1 MSKFNFKGLMSEFF
15 SLDNLGK
22 IANNATTTT
31 KLQAVKPN
39 RQTMAFLLSVILT
52 NNSQRY
58 SLNPSLF
65 GRVSVYNGLIGVNT
79 KPKGNSPSRLVAVVE
94 TRCPMCG
101 NFSLTKLQGGY
112 HA

>member
-31 KLQAVKPN
+31 HKAVIKPN
-39 RQTMAFLLSVILT
+39 RQTMAFLLSEIRQNQHIYALLGCFFFYV
-52 NNSQRY
+52 
-58 SLNPSLF
+58 
-65 GRVSVYNGLIGVNT
+65 GLIGVNT
-79 KPKGNSPSRLVAVVE
+79 KPKGNSPSRLYAVVE
-94 TRCPMCG
+94 TQRLFLA
-101 NFSLTKLQGGY
+101 FSLTKHKGGY